1 MDSNKN
7 IYALAALFDTPDEI
21 IRASKE
27 TVKAGYTKFDTNT
40 PYPVHGIEK
49 AMSLKP
55 SFVGFITLVFG
66 LSGAAFAFLMM
77 TWMTTS
83 SYPLII
89 GGKPYFTWPAFVP
102 ITFEV
107 TVLFSALGT
116 ALALLFVLF
125 RFPNVSHPLHDTEY
139 MKAVS
144 ADKYGLNILTID
156 PLFDEQKVKA
166 FLSGLGAKNFY
177 TIYQPDSS
185 ANQVRAFEPKFIGMI
200 LLTIIITAGASYFT
214 LNRLLF
220 MIPFNWMSEQPKV
233 LPQTTSTFFSD
244 GYSNRM
250 PVEGTVARGFIP
262 YEYKGMPDSLIKLL
276 SNPLPFDSSTIAR
289 GKETFGIYCSPCHG
303 YYGKGDSRL
312 RGQFPNPPSLLSD
325 KIKNWPDGNIYNVI
339 TNGQN
344 NIMPSYEK
352 SVSRDDRWAIIRYI
366 RVLQRSQDA
375 KDSDLDTA
383 TISTK

>member
-1 MDSNKN
+1 MDNQKL
-7 IYALAALFDTPDEI
+7 YAVSALFDTPDDI

-40 PYPVHGIEK
+40 PYPIHGIEK

-77 TWMTTS
+77 SWMTTS

-107 TVLFSALGT
+107 TVLFSAVGT

-125 RFPNVSHPLHDTEY
+125 RFPNVSHPIHDTDY
-139 MKAVS
+139 IKAVS
-144 ADKYGLNILTID
+144 ADKYGLIILTID

-166 FLSGLGAKNFY
+166 FLSGLGAKNIY
-177 TIYQPDSS
+177 SIYQPDKSS
-185 ANQVRAFEPKFIGMI
+185 QQIRVFEPKFIGMI
-200 LLTIIITAGASYFT
+200 MLTIIITAGATYFA

-220 MIPFNWMSEQPKV
+220 IVPFNWMSEQPKV
-233 LPQTTSTFFSD
+233 LPQTNSTFFSD

-276 SNPLPFDSSTIAR
+276 SNPLPVDSSTIAR
-289 GKETFGIYCSPCHG
+289 GKERFGIYCSPCHG
-303 YYGKGDSRL
+303 YYGRGDSRL
-312 RGQFPNPPSLLSD
+312 HGQFPSPPSLLSD

-366 RVLQRSQDA
+366 RVLQRSQNA
-375 KDSDLDTA
+375 KDSDLDT
-383 TISTK
+383 TITSTK

>member
-1 MDSNKN
+1 MDNNKQKL
-7 IYALAALFDTPDEI
+7 YCLAALFDKAEDI

-27 TVKAGYTKFDTNT
+27 TVKSGYTKFDTNT

-55 SFVGFITLVFG
+55 SFVGFITLFFG
-66 LSGAAFAFLMM
+66 LSGAAFAFLFM
-77 TWMTTS
+77 TWVTVS

-89 GGKPYFTWPAFVP
+89 GGKPFFTWPAFVP

-107 TVLFSALGT
+107 TVLFAAVGT

-125 RFPNVSHPLHDTEY
+125 RFPYTSHPLHDTDY

-144 ADKYGLNILTID
+144 ADKFGINILTID
-156 PLFDEQKVKA
+156 PIFDEQKVHD
-166 FLSGLGAKNFY
+166 FLSHLGTKN
-177 TIYQPDSS
+177 IYYIYEPESS
-185 ANQVRAFEPKFIGMI
+185 TEKIKVFEPKFIGLI
-200 LLTIIITAGASYFT
+200 LITFILSSAATYYT

-220 MIPFNWMSEQPKV
+220 IIPFSWMSKQPKV
-233 LPQTTSTFFSD
+233 LPQTQSTFFSD

-250 PVEGTVARGFIP
+250 PVEGTIARGFIP

-276 SNPLPFDSSTIAR
+276 SNPLPVDSVVMAR
-289 GKETFGIYCSPCHG
+289 GKDKFNIYCSPCHG

-312 RGQFPNPPSLLSD
+312 HGQFPNPPTLHSD
-325 KIKNWPDGNIYNVI
+325 KVKNWPDGNIYNVI

-352 SVSRDDRWAIIRYI
+352 SISRDDRWAIIRYI

-375 KDSDLDTA
+375 KDSDLDTS
-383 TISTK
+383 ITK